1 MKKGWFIGAGTSALF
16 ILLMH
21 IFKDDVI
28 IVAHL
33 AGYRAGM
40 TLLGALFGGSSAGS
54 LLTLLRNRKTP
65 AEVQQIRVSPSLDI
79 GSRLNPEHIKAN
91 LYEVTGDA
99 TDETVRKAVKTV
111 IKTMDVMDDLQ
122 DRLKEL
128 LDNNGADA
136 LRDTENILDDVEQ
149 HICRNVRKFINNI
162 TILDMKNSRDREKII
177 NSAVEC
183 SEQNQKLL
191 KLTKDFMTSLVEF
204 LNRQGDSSSEDEIN
218 MYKEALTEQLSAKG
232 ETI

>member
-1 MKKGWFIGAGTSALF
+1 MKKGWFIGAGISAMLILMMF
-16 ILLMH
+16 IYR
-21 IFKDDVI
+21 DDMI
-28 IVAHL
+28 INAGL
-33 AGYRAGM
+33 RGYRAGM
-40 TLLGALFGGSSAGS
+40 TLLGAILGGMSVGS
-54 LLTLLRNRKTP
+54 VLTLLKNRKP
-65 AEVQQIRVSPSLDI
+65 KDDVQPVRVSPSLDI
-79 GSRLNPEHIKAN
+79 GSRLNPEYIKAN

-162 TILDMKNSRDREKII
+162 TILDMKNSRDREKIVT
-177 NSAVEC
+177 SAVEC

-204 LNRQGDSSSEDEIN
+204 LNRQGDSSSEEEIN
-218 MYKEALTEQLSAKG
+218 MYKEALTEQLSLKG
-232 ETI
+232 ESI